1 MRQKIAA
8 FALLL
13 ALPVVGCD
21 DAGSKG
27 DAPTASASA
36 SASPAPAA
44 PSTPPAPPP
53 SAAPS
58 ASAASVPPPKCPA
71 GLTGNAVPPY
81 CIKLPAGYTV
91 KQARTTPTRGSID
104 YDTGT
109 TTDLLTVSYD
119 GTAIAA
125 IAKDVEGE
133 MKFGGDKLE
142 KKGDLPG
149 GNKWFQGT
157 HADYSRIVTL
167 IKGTGMTF
175 KCSFAYQAKKP
186 PPAAA
191 VDTCKSLVP
200 APGT

>member
-1 MRQKIAA
+1 MHAKMAS
-8 FALLL
+8 FGLLL
-13 ALPVVGCD
+13 ALPLVACD
-21 DAGSKG
+21 KEEPKAT
-27 DAPTASASA
+27 APPASASE
-36 SASPAPAA
+36 SAAA
-44 PSTPPAPPP
+44 AVPSTPPAPTP

-58 ASAASVPPPKCPA
+58 ASAASVPLPKCPA

-91 KQARTTPTRGSID
+91 KQARTTATRGSID

-119 GTAIAA
+119 TTAIAA
-125 IAKDVEGE
+125 LAKDVEGE

-157 HADYSRIVTL
+157 HAEYARIVTL
-167 IKGTGMTF
+167 IKGAGMTF
-175 KCSFAYQAKKP
+175 KCSFAYQPKKP
-186 PPAAA
+186 PAAGA
-191 VDTCKSLVP
+191 VDACKTLVLP
-200 APGT
+200 